1 MSFGISP
8 GVAVREIDLSTTI
21 PAVATSIAVNVI
33 RKSYKGPE
41 YEQYLVTN
49 TDELIDT
56 FGKPTDESYLD
67 LLSSVGFLKYGSMLY
82 TTRVMPDDATFAGT
96 KILTGVNSIQE
107 EMVNFTFN
115 ATGEVVGLDGYE
127 YTSLGTTDISMFPE
141 MVDTLMGS
149 DDPLWVIS
157 KYRGKC
163 GNDVRVLVYNA
174 DVYNAVKYF
183 DVISETYDIPYGMTI
198 SASATAAVVT
208 MFDEYKNNPD
218 FGTVGYKDN
227 LAYPFIKDMDTPMT
241 DTKQFVVVVQ
251 AKDQGSTM
259 WEDKESFV
267 VSSDETAIDDTG
279 NSMFVETVIN
289 EQSRFINIALNPLFK
304 TTNTTDAPE
313 IEVIMKELVAL
324 TGGHNGEFGRH
335 SAVPIQDGEDAACI
349 EAYNLYSNPEEI
361 DVNLF
366 IESAKGVTVK
376 TFLVELCESTR
387 KDCFA
392 ILDVLRSHVL
402 NNKGSETLDMVKWRK
417 GQGGSTFNPN
427 TSYAAIYG
435 NWIEVFDTWN
445 KKYRWIP
452 TSGHMA
458 GLYAH
463 TDDVADAWWA
473 PAGLNR
479 AILTGVR
486 RLAFNP
492 TEGNRDAMYVA
503 GINPIVSFSGQGK
516 VVWGQKTLLDKQSA
530 FNRVN
535 VRRLFLVLEKAIAKA
550 SKFFLFEMSDEITWM
565 LLTNMIE
572 PFLRDVQGRRGIMDF
587 RVQIDGVTNTPERI
601 DRNELWGNIFIKPTR
616 AAEFIRLNFIA
627 TKSGAS
633 FEELISSGAVL

>member
-1 MSFGISP
+1 MSFGISG
-8 GVAVREIDLSTTI
+8 GVYTREIDLSTTI

-49 TDELIDT
+49 TEELIDT

-67 LLSSVGFLKYGSMLY
+67 ILASTGYLKYGSMLY
-82 TTRVMPDDATFAGT
+82 ATRVMPEDATFAGT
-96 KILTGVNSIQE
+96 KVLTGVNSVQE
-107 EMVNFTFN
+107 ELANFTFN
-115 ATGEVVGLDGYE
+115 VSGTVAGLDGYT
-127 YTSLGTTDISMFPE
+127 YTSLGTTDVSMFPE
-141 MVDTLMGS
+141 MVDTLMGE
-149 DDPLWVIS
+149 DDPLWIIS
-157 KYRGKC
+157 KYRGQC
-163 GNDVRVLVYNA
+163 GNDIRVLVYNA

-183 DVISETYDIPYGMTI
+183 DVIDEDFDIPSGMTI
-198 SASATAAVVT
+198 SAAATAAVTT
-208 MFDEYKNNPD
+208 MFNEYKANPD
-218 FGTVGYKDN
+218 FGTNGYKDN

-241 DTKQFVVVVQ
+241 NTKQFVVMVQ

-259 WEDKESFV
+259 WEDKEAFV
-267 VSSDETAIDDTG
+267 VSSDESAIDDTG
-279 NSMFVETVIN
+279 NSMFVESVIN
-289 EQSRFINIALNPLFK
+289 EQSKFITIALNPIFK
-304 TTNTTDAPE
+304 TTNSVSAPA
-313 IEVIMKELVAL
+313 IGAIMKELVAL
-324 TGGHNGEFGRH
+324 TGGQNGEFGRH
-335 SAVPIQDGEDAACI
+335 AAVPMQDGEDAACI

-376 TFLVELCESTR
+376 TFLIELCESVR

-392 ILDVLRSHVL
+392 IVDVLRSHVL
-402 NNKGSETLDMVKWRK
+402 NNKGSETLDMVKWRN
-417 GQGGSTFNPN
+417 GQGGSNFNPN

-435 NWIEVFDTWN
+435 NWIEIFDTWN

-452 TSGHMA
+452 LSGHMA

-492 TEGNRDAMYVA
+492 TEGNRDAMYIA
-503 GINPIVSFSGQGK
+503 GINPVVSFSGQGK

-535 VRRLFLVLEKAIAKA
+535 VRRLFLVLEKAIAKSA
-550 SKFFLFEMSDEITWM
+550 KYFLFEQNDEVTWM

-572 PFLRDVQGRRGIMDF
+572 PFLRDVQGRRGIYDF
-587 RVQIDGVTNTPERI
+587 RVEINERTNTPERI
-601 DRNELWGNIFIKPTR
+601 DRNELWGNLWIQPTR

-627 TKSGAS
+627 TKTGAS
-633 FEELISSGAVL
+633 FDELIASNSI

>member
-1 MSFGISP
+1 MSFSLSP
-8 GVAVREIDLSTTI
+8 GVYSREIDLSTTI

-241 DTKQFVVVVQ
+241 DTKQFVVMVQ

-324 TGGHNGEFGRH
+324 TGGQNGEFGRH

-535 VRRLFLVLEKAIAKA
+535 VRRLFLVLEKAISKA
-550 SKFFLFEMSDEITWM
+550 SKYFLFEMSDEITWM